1 MTSELPTTCDVV
13 IVGAGL
19 AGLSASRFLTAA
31 GFDVHVLEASDGVG
45 GRVRTDH
52 VDGFTLDRGFQIL
65 LTAYPELKKQFDVD
79 ALNLQ
84 PFDPGALVWINGK
97 GKVFSDPLRRPKS
110 FVATAVAPI
119 GSVIDKIRLSALRL
133 SVTRGN
139 GAALLSHPDITTAKM
154 LSGRGFSP
162 KMIQRFFTPLVGGIQ
177 LDPQL
182 TASRRM
188 FDVVFRM
195 LNQGDAVVPAA
206 GMSAISEQLASHTPA
221 EKIHLATRVVSATK
235 NGVVTENGHT
245 ISTKVVIIAVE
256 GPAAS
261 TLTGIPPVQSRSVS
275 CVYFASTSAPT
286 NKKLIILDGTGQGPV
301 LNIAVM
307 SNIAPSYAPEGQ
319 HLIAAA
325 LPGCIGDDVEDI
337 ARQQLQTMFGTQ
349 VESWR
354 HLRTYRIAHGQPD
367 QSPPFTPKKK
377 QHLDNGIFVCGDHR
391 DTASTQ
397 GALFSG
403 RRCADSVKD
412 FLAIRR

>member
-1 MTSELPTTCDVV
+1 MSSQLPTTCDVV

-31 GFDVHVLEASDGVG
+31 GFNVHVLEASDGVG

-65 LTAYPELKKQFDVD
+65 LTAYPELDKQFDVA

-84 PFDPGALVWINGK
+84 PFDPGALVWMNGK
-97 GKVFSDPLRRPKS
+97 GKVFSDPLRRPQS

-119 GSVIDKIRLSALRL
+119 GSVIDKIRLALLRL

-139 GAALLSHPDITTAKM
+139 GASLLSGADMTTAKM
-154 LSGRGFSP
+154 LRSRGFSK
-162 KMIQRFFTPLVGGIQ
+162 KMVQRFFTPLVGGIQ

-206 GMSAISEQLASHTPA
+206 GMSAISEQLSSHTPSA
-221 EKIHLATRVVSATK
+221 KIHLNARVANVTSQS
-235 NGVVTENGHT
+235 VVTESGHT
-245 ISTKVVIIAVE
+245 ILSKAVIVAVE

-261 TLTGIPPVQSRSVS
+261 MLAGIPPVQSRSVS
-275 CVYFASTSAPT
+275 CVYFAAKSSPT
-286 NKKLIILDGTGQGPV
+286 DKKLIILDGTGQGPV

-307 SNIAPSYAPEGQ
+307 SNIAPTYAPTGQ

-325 LPGCIGDDVEDI
+325 LPGYVGDDVEDV
-337 ARQQLQTMFGTQ
+337 ARKQLHTMFGSQ

-391 DTASTQ
+391 DTASIQ

-403 RRCADSVKD
+403 RRCADSVTD
-412 FLAIRR
+412 FLALRR

>member
-221 EKIHLATRVVSATK
+221 DKIHLATRVVSATK
-235 NGVVTENGHT
+235 NEVVTENGHT
-245 ISTKVVIIAVE
+245 ISAKVVIIAVE

-286 NKKLIILDGTGQGPV
+286 NKKLIILDGTGHGPV

-307 SNIAPSYAPEGQ
+307 SNIAPSYAPSGQ

-337 ARQQLQTMFGTQ
+337 ARQQLQAMFGAQ

-354 HLRTYRIAHGQPD
+354 HLRTYRIEHGQPD
-367 QSPPFTPKKK
+367 QSPPFNPKKK
-377 QHLDNGIFVCGDHR
+377 QKLDNGIFVCGDHR

-403 RRCADSVKD
+403 RRCADSVTD
-412 FLAIRR
+412 FLACRG

>member
-1 MTSELPTTCDVV
+1 MSSQLPATCDVV

-19 AGLSASRFLTAA
+19 AGLSASRYLTAA
-31 GFDVHVLEASDGVG
+31 GCDVHVLEASDGVG

-119 GSVIDKIRLSALRL
+119 GSVVDKIRLATLRL

-221 EKIHLATRVVSATK
+221 EKIHLATRIVSATK

-245 ISTKVVIIAVE
+245 ISAKVVIIAVE

-275 CVYFASTSAPT
+275 CVYFASNSAPT
-286 NKKLIILDGTGQGPV
+286 DKKLIILDGTGQGPV

>member
-1 MTSELPTTCDVV
+1 MSSQLPATCDVV

-19 AGLSASRFLTAA
+19 AGLSASRYLTAA

-84 PFDPGALVWINGK
+84 PFDPGALVWIKGK

-119 GSVIDKIRLSALRL
+119 GSVVDKIRLATLRL

-139 GAALLSHPDITTAKM
+139 GAALLSHSDITTAKM

-245 ISTKVVIIAVE
+245 ISAKVVIIAVE
-256 GPAAS
+256 GNAAS

-354 HLRTYRIAHGQPD
+354 HLRTYRIEHGQPD
-367 QSPPFTPKKK
+367 QSPPFNPKKK

>member
-1 MTSELPTTCDVV
+1 MSSQLPATCDVV

-19 AGLSASRFLTAA
+19 AGLSASRYLTAA

-97 GKVFSDPLRRPKS
+97 GKVFSDPLRRPNS

-119 GSVIDKIRLSALRL
+119 GSVVDKIRLATLRL

-206 GMSAISEQLASHTPA
+206 GMSAISEQLASHTPT
-221 EKIHLATRVVSATK
+221 EKIHLNTRVA
-235 NGVVTENGHT
+235 NVTSQSVLTESGHT
-245 ISTKVVIIAVE
+245 ISSKAVIVAVE
-256 GPAAS
+256 GPAAAK
-261 TLTGIPPVQSRSVS
+261 LTGIAPVQSRSVS
-275 CVYFASTSAPT
+275 CVYFASNSAPT
-286 NKKLIILDGTGQGPV
+286 DKKLIILDGTGKGPV

-307 SNIAPSYAPEGQ
+307 SNIAPTYAPVGQ

-337 ARQQLQTMFGTQ
+337 ARQQLQAMFGAQ

-354 HLRTYRIAHGQPD
+354 HLRTYRIEHGQPD
-367 QSPPFTPKKK
+367 QSPPFNPKKK
-377 QHLDNGIFVCGDHR
+377 QKLDNGIFVCGDHR
-391 DTASTQ
+391 DTASSQ
-397 GALFSG
+397 GALYSG
-403 RRCADSVKD
+403 RRCADLVKD
-412 FLAIRR
+412 SLALRG

>member
-1 MTSELPTTCDVV
+1 MTAELPTTCDVV

-65 LTAYPELKKQFDVD
+65 LTAYPELDKQFDVA
-79 ALNLQ
+79 ALDLQ
-84 PFDPGALVWINGK
+84 PFDPGALVWMNGK
-97 GKVFSDPLRRPKS
+97 GKVFSDPLRRPQS

-119 GSVIDKIRLSALRL
+119 GSVIDKIRLALLRL

-139 GAALLSHPDITTAKM
+139 GASLLSGADMTTAKM
-154 LSGRGFSP
+154 LNSRGFSK
-162 KMIQRFFTPLVGGIQ
+162 KMVQRFFTPLVGGIQ

-206 GMSAISEQLASHTPA
+206 GMSAISKQLASHTPID
-221 EKIHLATRVVSATK
+221 KIHLNACV
-235 NGVVTENGHT
+235 
-245 ISTKVVIIAVE
+245 TKVTAQSVTTESGHNISARAVIVAVE

-261 TLTGIPPVQSRSVS
+261 TLTGIPPVQSRSVG
-275 CVYFASTSAPT
+275 CVYFAAKSSPT
-286 NKKLIILDGTGQGPV
+286 DKKLIILDGTGKGPV

-307 SNIAPSYAPEGQ
+307 SNIAASYAPEGQ

-325 LPGCIGDDVEDI
+325 LPGYVGDDVEDV
-337 ARQQLQTMFGTQ
+337 ARQQLQTMFGPE
-349 VESWR
+349 VASWR

-367 QSPPFTPKKK
+367 QSPPFNPKKK
-377 QHLDNGIFVCGDHR
+377 QKLDNGIFVCGDHR

-403 RRCADSVKD
+403 RRCADAVTD
-412 FLAIRR
+412 FLALRG

>member
-1 MTSELPTTCDVV
+1 MSSQLPATCDVV

-19 AGLSASRFLTAA
+19 AGLSASRYLTAA

-110 FVATAVAPI
+110 FVATVVAPI
-119 GSVIDKIRLSALRL
+119 GSVVDKIRLATLRL

-245 ISTKVVIIAVE
+245 ISAKVVIIAVE

-349 VESWR
+349 VESWK

-367 QSPPFTPKKK
+367 QSPPFNPKKK
-377 QHLDNGIFVCGDHR
+377 QKLDNGIFICGDHR

-403 RRCADSVKD
+403 RRCADAVKE
-412 FLAIRR
+412 FLALRG

>member
-1 MTSELPTTCDVV
+1 MSSDLPTSCDVV

-65 LTAYPELKKQFDVD
+65 LTAYPELDKQFDVA

-84 PFDPGALVWINGK
+84 PFDPGALVWMNGN
-97 GKVFSDPLRRPKS
+97 GKVFSDPLRRPQS

-119 GSVIDKIRLSALRL
+119 GSVIDKMRLALLRL

-139 GAALLSHPDITTAKM
+139 GASLLSGDDMTTAKM
-154 LSGRGFSP
+154 LNSRGFSK

-206 GMSAISEQLASHTPA
+206 GMSAISEQLAAHTPS
-221 EKIHLATRVVSATK
+221 ERIHLNTRVISA
-235 NGVVTENGHT
+235 NAHSVVTASGHT
-245 ISTKVVIIAVE
+245 ISAQAIVVAVE

-261 TLTGIPPVQSRSVS
+261 QLTGITMVKSRSVG
-275 CVYFASTSAPT
+275 CVYFASDSAPT
-286 NKKLIILDGTGQGPV
+286 DKKLIILDGTGNGPV

-307 SNIAPSYAPEGQ
+307 SNISPSYAPTGQ

-325 LPGCIGDDVEDI
+325 LPGNIGDDIEDV

-349 VESWR
+349 VASWR
-354 HLRTYRIAHGQPD
+354 HLRTYRIEHGQPD
-367 QSPPFTPKKK
+367 QSPPFVPKKK
-377 QHLDNGIFVCGDHR
+377 QHLDSGVFVCGDHR
-391 DTASTQ
+391 DTASIQ

-403 RRCADSVKD
+403 RRCADTVRD
-412 FLAIRR
+412 VLTVRG